1 MRTFISIKF
10 PPKILMQIKG
20 IQEKL
25 PEFIGKKTE
34 LKNLHLTLKFLGD
47 VNSENIEKIKLRLRE
62 IDFGKF
68 ESRISEIGF
77 FDKGRGGRGV
87 LWLGINN
94 CEGVQKE
101 IDKSLDGLYEK
112 EKRFMGHLTI
122 ARIKEIPDRKKF
134 EESLKKIEIPNLFF
148 IIDKFYLVESCLK
161 KNGPEYK
168 VIEEYS
174 LN

>member
-10 PPKILMQIKG
+10 PPKILMQIKE

-25 PEFIGKKTE
+25 PAFIGKKTE

-62 IDFGKF
+62 IKFGKF
-68 ESRISEIGF
+68 ESKINEIGF
-77 FDKGRGGRGV
+77 FDKGKDGRGV
-87 LWLGINN
+87 LWLGITN
-94 CEGVQKE
+94 CEKLQKQ
-101 IDKSLDGLYEK
+101 IDKSLDGIYEK

-122 ARIKEIPDRKKF
+122 ARIKEISDTKKF
-134 EESLKKIEIPNLFF
+134 EEELKKIEISNIFF
-148 IIDKFYLVESCLK
+148 IADKFYLVESKLQK
-161 KNGPEYK
+161 ESPEYK
-168 VIEEYS
+168 IIEEYT